1 MIKRS
6 RYNAMNLKNLK
17 IAAKLWVFITLV
29 IVSICAVAVVG
40 LIRTTAIL
48 AEGDAAQ
55 ATALGLVQ
63 VTTELNGLT
72 ENNATR
78 NQAIILSD
86 GPAISTAFKDVI
98 TATANQVSELQKKME
113 AMPLT
118 DADRSQLQ
126 KIADLR

>member
-6 RYNAMNLKNLK
+6 RYDAMNLKNLK